1 MTTILPK
8 DRRARFDVMTPVRH
22 RSAAK
27 NMLMNFILVI
37 LGFVIFSLTCEVL
50 PGLIFDLDYLF
61 PITVGENQIN
71 INTVIIYSVFTVM
84 VYGSWVFYQTEIIY
98 NLFVGYQPFNPELWV
113 LFMLFWVRVA
123 LFAFFL
129 KLVVEQ
135 IRWNFS

>member
-50 PGLIFDLDYLF
+50 PGLIFNLDYLF

-84 VYGSWVFYQTEIIY
+84 VYGSWVSYQTEIIY
-98 NLFVGYQPFNPELWV
+98 NLFVGYQLFNPELWV
-113 LFMLFWVRVA
+113 LFMLFWMRVA

-129 KLVVEQ
+129 KLVVEHV
-135 IRWNFS
+135 RWDFS

>member
-61 PITVGENQIN
+61 PIIVGENQIN

-98 NLFVGYQPFNPELWV
+98 NLFVGYQLFNPELWI
-113 LFMLFWVRVA
+113 LFMLFWMRVA

-135 IRWNFS
+135 VRWNFI